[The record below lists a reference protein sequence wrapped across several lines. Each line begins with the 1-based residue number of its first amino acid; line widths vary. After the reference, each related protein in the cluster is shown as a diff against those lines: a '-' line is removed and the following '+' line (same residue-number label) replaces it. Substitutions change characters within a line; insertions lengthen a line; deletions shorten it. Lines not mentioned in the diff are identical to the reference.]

1 MENVER
7 NLTARIGRKPTKGE
21 VKNYAKTRKLG
32 RAGNAFVEMIV
43 QKNQEKAFQKALK
56 EKQKEKEKSEK
67 AAEKAAER
75 MMMKAAKNEKKAI
88 NKTLKKEAREL
99 TRMEKAEVKA
109 AAKAA
114 AKVQFEMAEQQARNN
129 LSRVLGKAPRIA
141 DIKRLASIRHA
152 GTTLS
157 VNNYMRV
164 KQHANTLKAKNSL
177 SKVFKENVH
186 NIKPEI
192 DACAQCEMQKFLAR
206 ED

>member
-21 VKNYAKTRKLG
+21 IKNYAKTRKLG
-32 RAGNAFVEMIV
+32 RVGNAFVEMIV

-67 AAEKAAER
+67 AAEK
-75 MMMKAAKNEKKAI
+75 MMMKAAKNEKKLI
-88 NKTLKKEAREL
+88 NKTLKKEARLL
-99 TRMEKAEVKA
+99 TREDKMAAKA

-114 AKVQFEMAEQQARNN
+114 AKIQFEMAEQQARDN
-129 LSRVLGKAPRIA
+129 LSRVLGKAPRVA

-157 VNNYMRV
+157 VNDYMRV
-164 KQHANTLKAKNSL
+164 KHHANTLKAKNSL
-177 SKVFKENVH
+177 SQVFKENVR
-186 NIKPEI
+186 NIKPEM